1 MSGKHVPVRSCIAC
15 RAARPK
21 AELMR
26 LVRAP
31 DGQIA
36 LDATGR
42 SAGRGAY
49 VCRSEQCVE
58 QAVRKGAA
66 QRALGRRPSPQVEQ
80 EMRDAVAADRRGDAA
95 TR

>member
-1 MSGKHVPVRSCIAC
+1 MPGKHVPVRSCIAC

-26 LVRAP
+26 LVRMP
-31 DGQIA
+31 DGQVT
-36 LDATGR
+36 LDPTGR

-49 VCRSEQCVE
+49 VCRREQCVE

-66 QRALGRRPSPQVEQ
+66 QRALGQRPSAQVEQ
-80 EMRDAVAADRRGDAA
+80 EMRDAVAADSRGDAA